1 VSRPVLWL
9 AGGGSRTRREL
20 DQRVDGLARALA
32 AHGLSGRRI
41 GLWFQNSFAVVEAH
55 LAIERIGAT
64 RVPVDP
70 AAAVSEAI
78 AVFEAA
84 RVDAVLSDPAHALQD
99 ALVHADDEPLAA
111 TAAFEPPAIPGDR
124 VLHLFP
130 RSVERGELRG
140 VPITYANWEARL
152 QASEA
157 ILRRGGYG
165 PPLADDD
172 VFLTCQQ
179 VMHGTSIIGTFPFLR
194 LGLGQVLLERFDA
207 GAALAAIAEHDVTTT
222 FLVPGMVTR
231 LAEAG
236 GTDRLRRLLYGGAPF
251 PRDELLR
258 AIEVFG
264 AALFQLYGNWAGAWP
279 VSILSGE
286 DHLRILRTDTPI
298 VASCGK
304 PVPEVEVQLR
314 PVAGASAAGA
324 ERELC
329 VRGPAVVPD
338 FADPDG
344 WFGLGDLVRADED
357 GYLYW
362 TGRIDGLINTGAYH
376 VYPGEIEEALAALPE
391 VRAARVVGEPDPT
404 WGEAVVAY
412 VVGPEGDAAAMRI
425 ALRERLA
432 PYKIPKRI
440 HFVETL

>member
-1 VSRPVLWL
+1 MLWL
-9 AGGGSRTRREL
+9 AGGGSRTRRQL
-20 DQRVDGLARALA
+20 DDRVDGLARALA
-32 AHGLSGRRI
+32 AQGLIGKRV
-41 GLWFQNSFAVVEAH
+41 GLWYQNSFAVVEAH

-64 RVPVDP
+64 RLPVDP
-70 AAAVSEAI
+70 AAALGEAT
-78 AVFEAA
+78 AVFEAG
-84 RVDAVLSDPAHALQD
+84 RVDAVLTDAEHAQPGS
-99 ALVHADDEPLAA
+99 LVHTDDAPL
-111 TAAFEPPAIPGDR
+111 TSDVPFEPPAIPDDR

-130 RSVERGELRG
+130 RSVEQGELRG
-140 VPITYANWEARL
+140 VPITYGNWEARL

-157 ILRRGGYG
+157 IFARGGYG
-165 PPLADDD
+165 PPLSEDD

-179 VMHGTSIIGTFPFLR
+179 VMHGTAIIGTFPFLR

-207 GAALAAIAEHDVTTT
+207 ETAQAAIAEHGVTTT
-222 FLVPGMVTR
+222 FMVPGMVTR
-231 LAEAG
+231 LVEAG
-236 GTDRLRRLLYGGAPF
+236 GAPALKRLLYGGAPF

-264 AALFQLYGNWAGAWP
+264 DTLIQLYGHWAGAWP
-279 VSILSGE
+279 ISVLDGE

-298 VASCGK
+298 AASCGR

-314 PVAGASAAGA
+314 PIAGA
-324 ERELC
+324 EGRELC

-344 WFGLGDLVRADED
+344 WYGLGDVMRTDDD

-362 TGRIDGLINTGAYH
+362 AGRIDGLINTGAYH
-376 VYPGEIEEALAALPE
+376 VYPGEIEEALATLPD
-391 VRAARVVGEPDPT
+391 VQAARVVGEPDPK

-412 VVGPEGDAAAMRI
+412 VVGPERDASAMRV

-440 HFVETL
+440 HFVQEL